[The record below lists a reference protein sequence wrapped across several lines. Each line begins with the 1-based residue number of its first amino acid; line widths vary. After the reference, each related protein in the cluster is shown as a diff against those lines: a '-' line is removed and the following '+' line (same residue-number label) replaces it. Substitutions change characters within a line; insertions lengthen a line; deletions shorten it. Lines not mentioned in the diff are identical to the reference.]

1 MGHILGAYSREGVC
15 LAATK
20 YVTNAILFVY
30 LLLNMLKTDGR
41 YIRIIAFEAVSMDLS
56 LECDMNSKG

>member
-1 MGHILGAYSREGVC
+1 MFSSNKICYQCYSF
-15 LAATK
+15 L
-20 YVTNAILFVY
+20 Y

-56 LECDMNSKG
+56 PECDMNTKG